1 MTENVS
7 EAKARLRTKV
17 LTDRSLALAA
27 ETADLFGKQ
36 LLKLCGQL
44 GARTVGVYLS
54 FGSEPPTDAFVVG
67 AKAAGISLAAPRTG
81 PESSMEFALLQG
93 PTESTALGFLQP
105 VGEIVEP
112 NELDLIIAPALSLD
126 EKGNRL
132 GRGGGFFDRYLA
144 EFGGSVAAVV
154 YDHELLA
161 AIPNQAHDKAV
172 HYAVT
177 QSRIQPLG

>member
-27 ETADLFGKQ
+27 ETAELFGKQ

-54 FGSEPPTDAFVVG
+54 FGSEPAVG
-67 AKAAGISLAAPRTG
+67 AKAAGMSLAAPRTG
-81 PESSMEFALLQG
+81 PESTMEFALLQG

-105 VGEIVEP
+105 IGEIVEP
-112 NELDLIIAPALSLD
+112 GELDLIIAPALCLD

-144 EFGGSVAAVV
+144 EFSGSVAAVV
-154 YDHELLA
+154 YDHELLE
-161 AIPNQAHDKAV
+161 AIPHEAHDKAV

-177 QSRIQPLG
+177 QSRIQSLS